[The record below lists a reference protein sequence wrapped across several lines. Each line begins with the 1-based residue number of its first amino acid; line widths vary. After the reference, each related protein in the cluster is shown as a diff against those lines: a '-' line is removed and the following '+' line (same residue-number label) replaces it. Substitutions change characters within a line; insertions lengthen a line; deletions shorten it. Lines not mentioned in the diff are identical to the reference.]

1 MNVASDFR
9 EIQHMTR
16 PVRTRFAPSPTGFL
30 HIGGARTA
38 LFNRYFADRMGGEMC
53 LRIEDTDIKRS
64 TPEATQAIID
74 GLEWLGVAHDGDIV
88 FQSQNQ
94 AAHAAAAQSLLDRG
108 AAFKCYLTPEE
119 LDIEREKSRDAG
131 PAFRSLYRDGRTGE
145 GPYVVRFRVPD
156 GQTQIEDAV
165 QGHIVWENENF
176 DDLVLLRADGTP
188 TYMLAVIVDD
198 HDMGITHVIRGD
210 DHLINAGRQQQLY
223 NALGWD
229 FPIWAHV
236 PLIHGPDG
244 KKLSKRHGAL
254 GAEAYRDMGYLPSG
268 LRNYLVKLGWAH
280 GDQEVFLNDADIAAV
295 FSLGGINAAPARLDF
310 DKMDH
315 INAQHIADIET
326 DTLLSAAKSFLEAE
340 AGGPLSNEVSARI
353 KTALPTLRPRSKT
366 LVELATNAAY
376 LFDARPLVIS
386 GKTAKSLRRE
396 GTATLVGA
404 LTSQLESLEDASWTA
419 DTLQSVLTD
428 FVADQEIG
436 FGKIG
441 APVRA
446 ALTAGAPSPDL
457 HDVLALLGRSEV
469 LARLNDATPLMG

>member
-16 PVRTRFAPSPTGFL
+16 PIRTRFAPSPTGFL

-38 LFNRYFADRMGGEMC
+38 LFNRYFADRMGGDMM
-53 LRIEDTDIKRS
+53 LRIEDTDRKRS

-74 GLEWLGVAHDGDIV
+74 GLEWLGVRHDGDIV
-88 FQSQNQ
+88 FQSHNQ
-94 AAHAAAAQSLLDRG
+94 DAHVAAAQAMLDSG
-108 AAFKCYLTPEE
+108 AAFKCYLGADE
-119 LDIEREKSRDAG
+119 LDAYREASREAG
-131 PAFRSLYRDGRTGE
+131 TAFRSPYRDGKDGE
-145 GPYVVRFRVPD
+145 GDYVVRFRVPD
-156 GQTQIEDAV
+156 GQTHIHDEV
-165 QGHIVWENENF
+165 QGEIVWENVNF

-223 NALGWD
+223 QALGWD
-229 FPIWAHV
+229 VPVWAHV

-254 GAEAYRDMGYLPSG
+254 GAEAYREKGYLPSG

-280 GDQEVFLNDADIAAV
+280 GDEEVFLNDADIAAV
-295 FSLGGINAAPARLDF
+295 FSLDGINSAPARLDF
-310 DKMDH
+310 DKMDY
-315 INAQHIADIET
+315 INGQHIAEIDTET
-326 DTLLSAAKSFLEAE
+326 LFAAAESFLVSQ
-340 AGGPLSNEVSARI
+340 AGGTLSDTVAKRI
-353 KTALPTLRPRSKT
+353 KAALPTLRPRSKT
-366 LVELATNAAY
+366 LAELAANAAY
-376 LFDARPLVIS
+376 LFDGRPLEIT
-386 GKTAKSLRRE
+386 GKTAKSLRRD
-396 GTATLVGA
+396 GTANLVGA
-404 LTSQLESLEDASWTA
+404 LTSCLESLEDASWTA
-419 DTLQSVLTD
+419 DNLQSVLAD

-457 HDVLALLGRSEV
+457 HEVLALLGRTET
-469 LARLNDATPLMG
+469 LGRLSDATPLMG